1 MNTTPTTTIHPA
13 TETAVIKE
21 TRAHFD
27 AASAAIRKGC
37 EHALL
42 AGLRLIWL
50 HSNTVAPRGGD
61 TRSINVSRDTLKK
74 GFDGALVE
82 IGIPRR
88 AAYRWMDATYKAAV
102 RATLI
107 FDGEELAES
116 LPQPGTPAWDK
127 WDTELKKIAHG
138 MSLNRL
144 MLGTAQA
151 STEDHRYDELLSA
164 DEEGRTRA
172 STLLEGVAAGEYTL
186 VQAVRALGSQE
197 AYDALRNDGRE
208 KVRKDPVYLKMD
220 GQTGAL
226 GGLFVSSLTTLRN
239 TFQHWDDTPAT
250 ARKAAREMWL
260 SVVTSLPSDLRNG

>member
-1 MNTTPTTTIHPA
+1 MNTTPTTTHPA
-13 TETAVIKE
+13 TEIAVIKE
-21 TRAHFD
+21 TRAHFSS
-27 AASAAIRKGC
+27 AQAAIQKGC
-37 EHALL
+37 EHAML

-50 HSNTVAPRGGD
+50 HSHTSAGRGGD
-61 TRSINVSRDTLKK
+61 KRSINVSRETLKK
-74 GFDGALVE
+74 GFDSALEE
-82 IGIPRR
+82 IGIKK
-88 AAYRWMDATYKAAV
+88 ATAYRWMDATYKAAV

-197 AYDALRNDGRE
+197 AYDALRAEGRE
-208 KVRKDPVYLKMD
+208 KIRKDPVYLKMD

-239 TFQHWDDTPAT
+239 TFQHWDETPAP

-260 SVVTSLPSDLRNG
+260 AVVTTLPTDLKHG